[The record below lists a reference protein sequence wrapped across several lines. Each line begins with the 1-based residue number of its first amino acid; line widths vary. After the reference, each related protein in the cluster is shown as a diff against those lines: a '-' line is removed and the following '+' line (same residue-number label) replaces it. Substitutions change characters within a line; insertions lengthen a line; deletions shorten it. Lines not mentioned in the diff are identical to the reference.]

1 MYYCFYLLPFWFFYF
16 KKMLLFTGEHPCW
29 SVILIKFICKFIQI
43 IHWQGCSPVFSSPVL
58 FHIFRTPFYKNTSG
72 GLRLNFR
79 LIRLSLHE
87 KCPNTKS
94 FLVCIFLY
102 SDQKKLRIWTQW
114 NLFSSVKKI
123 LHENT
128 HPTIPSKKNCFSL
141 GIKISF
147 YNKTS
152 VFVKLQRWK
161 VSFSSYLHKKFQTK
175 WFYHGQVV
183 T

>member
-1 MYYCFYLLPFWFFYF
+1 MVICIFTTIILVFLSQRQNSVQCNGKIGIICFFSLWMYYCFYLLPFWFFYF

-72 GLRLNFR
+72 GLRLNFL

-87 KCPNTKS
+87 KCPNTRS

-102 SDQKKLRIWTQW
+102 SDQK
-114 NLFSSVKKI
+114 
-123 LHENT
+123 
-128 HPTIPSKKNCFSL
+128 
-141 GIKISF
+141 
-147 YNKTS
+147 
-152 VFVKLQRWK
+152 
-161 VSFSSYLHKKFQTK
+161 
-175 WFYHGQVV
+175 
-183 T
+183 